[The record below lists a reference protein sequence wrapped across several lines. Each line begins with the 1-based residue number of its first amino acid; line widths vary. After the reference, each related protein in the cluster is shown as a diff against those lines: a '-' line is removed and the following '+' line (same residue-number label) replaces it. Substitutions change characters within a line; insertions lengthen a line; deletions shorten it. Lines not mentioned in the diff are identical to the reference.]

1 MSSPFQK
8 QFTSK
13 SPLNGAYESGADS
26 MVYVSNAPAFA
37 KLQNQINAS
46 TKEAMYGLSKN
57 KKDKDKK
64 NKEFKSQLE
73 KVSDSTKETTG
84 NKLIL
89 KGYDPK
95 EF

>member
-26 MVYVSNAPAFA
+26 MVYVSSAPAFD

-64 NKEFKSQLE
+64 NKEFKNQLE
-73 KVSDSTKETTG
+73 KVSDSTKEITG
-84 NKLIL
+84 NNFIL

>member
-1 MSSPFQK
+1 
-8 QFTSK
+8 
-13 SPLNGAYESGADS
+13 
-26 MVYVSNAPAFA
+26 MVYVSSAPAFD

-64 NKEFKSQLE
+64 NKEFKNQLE
-73 KVSDSTKETTG
+73 KVSDSTKEITG
-84 NKLIL
+84 NNFIL